1 MVTKLV
7 ICYDVQEKECF
18 EVDRQLYDFLE
29 NFRQI
34 DQQKDSCAHYCCAFT
49 MNLHLETVLKG
60 QTQQNY
66 RHQIAEDL
74 LSIGSITLC
83 QFIRSQIKILLLCSF
98 QEFRFHIINLDDLG
112 GCNTFFKDLDKFI
125 LIFVEMMNN
134 FGLNEPQKHENRYID
149 SPYKEDDDDYSLLVG
164 CDKEDGG
171 NQDDTVFVYQQ
182 DVVPYY
188 EDLLVILY

>member
-1 MVTKLV
+1 
-7 ICYDVQEKECF
+7 
-18 EVDRQLYDFLE
+18 
-29 NFRQI
+29 
-34 DQQKDSCAHYCCAFT
+34 
-49 MNLHLETVLKG
+49 
-60 QTQQNY
+60 
-66 RHQIAEDL
+66 
-74 LSIGSITLC
+74 
-83 QFIRSQIKILLLCSF
+83 
-98 QEFRFHIINLDDLG
+98 
-112 GCNTFFKDLDKFI
+112 
-125 LIFVEMMNN
+125 MNN